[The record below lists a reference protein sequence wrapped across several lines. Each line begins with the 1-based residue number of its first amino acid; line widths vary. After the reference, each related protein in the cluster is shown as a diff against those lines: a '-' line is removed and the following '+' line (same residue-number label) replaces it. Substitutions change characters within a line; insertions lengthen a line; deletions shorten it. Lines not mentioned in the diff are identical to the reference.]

1 MATALAVDTNPSRM
15 TSPRAGGPEDEQEL
29 VARAQNGDVEAFEV
43 LYRAYS
49 ARVYALCLRL
59 TSDRQAATELL
70 QDAFVRVWE
79 RLGTYRGDAAL
90 GTWLHRLTVNSF
102 LEGERKSMRREK
114 RVELRELGDGA
125 TAGAVGS
132 ESGSFPPPP
141 VAVPA
146 AGDFSR
152 SVDERMDLE
161 AALPRLSDGMR
172 RVFVLHD
179 IHGYRH
185 DEIAGMLGVAAAT
198 VRVQLFR
205 ARRQLMELLN
215 R

>member
-1 MATALAVDTNPSRM
+1 M
-15 TSPRAGGPEDEQEL
+15 TSPRAGGPHDEQEL
-29 VARAQNGDVEAFEV
+29 VARAQRGDVEAFEA
-43 LYRAYS
+43 LYHGYS
-49 ARVYALCLRL
+49 GRVYALCVRL

-79 RLGTYRGDAAL
+79 RLATYRGDAAL
-90 GTWLHRLTVNSF
+90 GTWLHRLTVNCF
-102 LEGERKSMRREK
+102 LEAERKSKRREK
-114 RVELRELGDGA
+114 RVELREVGDGGGAAEARDGTA
-125 TAGAVGS
+125 TADTTPRAV
-132 ESGSFPPPP
+132 
-141 VAVPA
+141 VASDS
-146 AGDFSR
+146 DFSR
-152 SVDERMDLE
+152 SVDERLDLE

-179 IHGYRH
+179 ILGYRH